1 MYSTLC
7 DYLVENME
15 MKKEGKDSRWFDVK
29 LVPNDYIFPQIYRPE
44 NLDSPLS
51 LSIPVIDLQ
60 NTPIQEIFKASQ
72 DFGFFQVMNH
82 GVSKKAMDDAMSA
95 IEEFFNIHEGSG
107 SVRKN
112 WIYTK
117 SIDYAKDGVHLWREN
132 LKHPCYPLEKCIP
145 RWPNKPSTYQE
156 VIAAY
161 IVEIRKLSLRIFEM
175 ICKGLGLDPEYLND
189 MSEVQILAAN
199 FYPPC
204 PDPSLTLGSLPHRDP
219 SLITILNQAGA
230 TGLQVMKDG
239 EWVNVGAIPNS
250 LVVNIGCQLEIIS
263 NGKLKSVE
271 HRVVTNMHEA
281 RRTLVTH
288 VNPSPDSIIEP
299 ASVLVSE
306 SEPPRFKAFRYR
318 DFVERNRAF
327 GDYTNVLQNGA
338 GSES

>member
-1 MYSTLC
+1 
-7 DYLVENME
+7 ME
-15 MKKEGKDSRWFDVK
+15 MQEGKDFRWFDVK
-29 LVPNDYIFPQIYRPE
+29 SVPEGYIMSKELRPN
-44 NLDSPLS
+44 NLDSS
-51 LSIPVIDLQ
+51 FCDSIPIIDLE
-60 NTPIQEIFKASQ
+60 NTSIEAIIKASQ
-72 DFGFFQVMNH
+72 EFGFFNVINH
-82 GVSKKAMDDAMSA
+82 GFRETTMTDAMNVLK
-95 IEEFFNIHEGSG
+95 EFFDMPTIDRSG
-107 SVRKN
+107 VIPNSKN
-112 WIYTK
+112 WVYINST
-117 SIDYAKDGVHLWREN
+117 DYSENGVYLWREN
-132 LKHPCYPLEKCIP
+132 LKHPCHPLEKCIP
-145 RWPNKPSTYQE
+145 LWPNKPSTYQE

-204 PDPSLTLGSLPHRDP
+204 PDPSLTLGTLPHRDP

-230 TGLQVMKDG
+230 TDLQVMKDD
-239 EWVNVGAIPNS
+239 EWITVGAIPNS
-250 LVVNIGCQLEIIS
+250 LVVNIGRQLEIIS

-318 DFVERNRAF
+318 DFVASNRAF